1 MKFNKYKLE
10 ERTLEKLNSMTENER
25 IEKAFDLI
33 TASSN
38 VIENTKKIKGIMRTY
53 EVNMR
58 SIGFNYTRAKDIVRF
73 SLSQALTFNEKKEI
87 FIELMK
93 HDSLY
98 EYILNNIFGY
108 SINPICV
115 IFPFAECNSDFEEEQ
130 LFDIF
135 FEKIIKSKK
144 DTTSFLQTCSIY
156 FLSSQL
162 DYLEDINPK
171 YSKKKDLVILNY
183 LDDKFK
189 RIHDEYG
196 HDLIYSNKKFKHTT
210 GDLLLLIKHM
220 TDEEILYIISILNT
234 GLDSYDF
241 EHNLAI
247 PILRTTKF
255 KKEIDAQGILIN
267 FKND

>member
-1 MKFNKYKLE
+1 MKFNKYKFE
-10 ERTLEKLNSMTENER
+10 ERTLKKLNSMTENER

-108 SINPICV
+108 SINSCFLCCTNF
-115 IFPFAECNSDFEEEQ
+115 IF
-130 LFDIF
+130 
-135 FEKIIKSKK
+135 
-144 DTTSFLQTCSIY
+144 
-156 FLSSQL
+156 
-162 DYLEDINPK
+162 
-171 YSKKKDLVILNY
+171 
-183 LDDKFK
+183 
-189 RIHDEYG
+189 
-196 HDLIYSNKKFKHTT
+196 
-210 GDLLLLIKHM
+210 
-220 TDEEILYIISILNT
+220 
-234 GLDSYDF
+234 
-241 EHNLAI
+241 
-247 PILRTTKF
+247 
-255 KKEIDAQGILIN
+255 
-267 FKND
+267 